1 MSLDVHLL
9 GRRVGTLFPAGEG
22 DYRFAYTAEAVS
34 RADAVGGLLS
44 NSLPVRAEPFG
55 ADASRS
61 YVEGLLPQGPRR
73 RRIAQELGVEA
84 RDGFELLARLGGDC
98 AGAAVTVLAA
108 GANQRPGETR
118 LDLVKRNA
126 AIFHAI
132 VPEVARTNPNGILLI
147 ATNPVD
153 ALTYASLRLS
163 GLPKARVIGSGTILD
178 TARFRQLLSR
188 HFKVD
193 ARSVHAFVV
202 GEHGDSEVAV
212 WSLANI
218 ATLIGLLGTISGL
231 IKSFSAVAFAEPA
244 QRSAIL
250 SRGIAEA
257 MYNTALGLGIAV
269 LCMIAHLILHG
280 MAKRI
285 KQDMERVVMKV
296 ENLLTLRRQG
306 A

>member
-1 MSLDVHLL
+1 MEQIWTFLVDGAPFSFVNVAILAVCLAIIAERFVYILTKYRVNSAEFMAQIRKLVQAGNIDRAIKLCEAAPLPLL
-9 GRRVGTLFPAGEG
+9 QVVKSGLTQVNRGE
-22 DYRFAYTAEAVS
+22 EAVIAS
-34 RADAVGGLLS
+34 MEERM
-44 NSLPVRAEPFG
+44 AEVIP
-55 ADASRS
+55 
-61 YVEGLLPQGPRR
+61 
-73 RRIAQELGVEA
+73 
-84 RDGFELLARLGGDC
+84 
-98 AGAAVTVLAA
+98 
-108 GANQRPGETR
+108 
-118 LDLVKRNA
+118 DLEKR
-126 AIFHAI
+126 
-132 VPEVARTNPNGILLI
+132 
-147 ATNPVD
+147 
-153 ALTYASLRLS
+153 
-163 GLPKARVIGSGTILD
+163 IGSL
-178 TARFRQLLSR
+178 
-188 HFKVD
+188 
-193 ARSVHAFVV
+193 
-202 GEHGDSEVAV
+202 

-285 KQDMERVVMKV
+285 KQDMERTVMKV